1 MLSAVLVMSLFVN
14 VGYLNATSI
23 SCYSSGDFQINFES
37 EHPCCQAQY
46 SDIATISGKC
56 CDTEKIQKVFDSYSS
71 SEDSENVVPT
81 AIAAVNFDIYELPI
95 DAVEKPLE
103 ISLKSPP
110 KAASVPISILFS
122 VFRI

>member
-1 MLSAVLVMSLFVN
+1 MSLFVN

-23 SCYSSGDFQINFES
+23 ICYSSGDFQINFGS

-56 CDTEKIQKVFDSYSS
+56 CETEKIQKVFDSYSS
-71 SEDSENVVPT
+71 SEDFKNVISI
-81 AIAAVNFDIYELPI
+81 AIAAVNVDICERPI
-95 DAVEKPLE
+95 DAIEKPLD

-110 KAASVPISILFS
+110 KSAGVPISILFS